1 MEFRKKIDIPR
12 SGLTV
17 GHQDKMLMFG
27 SCFAE
32 NIGRYLLENK
42 FDVNVNPFGVLYN
55 PSSIS
60 QSVRFLLDEKVFTRS
75 DIFKQQGVFR
85 SYSHHSVFS
94 EMDEDRFLLSINNV
108 CQKASADL
116 READVLL
123 ITFGTSYVYRLKES
137 GAIVSNCHKSPA
149 SDFDRFRLSVS
160 DIVNDWTD
168 LIEVLLSKNPDL
180 KILFTVSPI
189 RHWKDGAHNNQ
200 LSKSVLLLAI
210 DELQRAFPAVF
221 YFPSYEIVL
230 DELRDYRF
238 YSDDMIHPNDMAIRY
253 IWSIFAD
260 TFFDDITKQVN
271 TQWQS
276 LHRAILHRPFNEDTP
291 EHQQFL
297 RQTLLKLQSFREKYP
312 YFDCYNEIE
321 LLKNRISQ

>member
-12 SGLTV
+12 SALTLN
-17 GHQDKMLMFG
+17 HQNKMLLFG

-32 NIGRYLLENK
+32 NIGKFLLENK

-60 QSVRFLLDEKVFTRS
+60 QSIRLLLDDKVFTES
-75 DIFKQQGVFR
+75 DIFMQQGVFR
-85 SYSHHSVFS
+85 SYNHHSEFS
-94 EMDEDRFLLSINNV
+94 ETDEALFLQSINDARQQASKDLLS
-108 CQKASADL
+108 ADT
-116 READVLL
+116 LL
-123 ITFGTSYVYRLKES
+123 VTFGTAYVYRLKES
-137 GAIVSNCHKSPA
+137 GLVVANCHKTSA
-149 SDFDRFRLSVS
+149 HNFDRFRLSVT
-160 DIVNDWTD
+160 DIVKDWKK
-168 LIEVLLSKNPDL
+168 LIDSLHAVNPDL

-210 DELQRAFPAVF
+210 DELQQIFPSVF

-238 YSDDMIHPNDMAIRY
+238 YSDDMIHPNDVAIRY

-260 TFFDDITKQVN
+260 AFFDDITKQVN
-271 TQWQS
+271 TQWQN
-276 LHRAILHRPFNEDTP
+276 LRKAVLHRPFNEDTP

-297 RQTLLKLQSFREKYP
+297 RQTLLKLQSFGEKYP
-312 YFDCYNEIE
+312 YFDCRNEME
-321 LLKNRISQ
+321 LLENKIR

>member
-12 SGLTV
+12 SPLDIGYQTKLI
-17 GHQDKMLMFG
+17 LFG

-32 NIGRYLLENK
+32 NIGKNFVDNK
-42 FDVNVNPFGVLYN
+42 FPVNLNPFGVLYN
-55 PSSIS
+55 PASIS
-60 QSVRFLLDEKVFTRS
+60 QAIRLLLDEKVFTET
-75 DIFKQQGVFR
+75 DIFKHEGVYR
-85 SYSHHSVFS
+85 SFLHHSEFC
-94 EMDEDRFLLSINNV
+94 ETDKQRFLDVINSGR
-108 CQKASADL
+108 KKTSSDIRTADI
-116 READVLL
+116 LL

-137 GAIVSNCHKSPA
+137 GNIVANCHKVPA
-149 SDFDRFRLSVS
+149 SEFDHFRLSVS
-160 DIVNDWTD
+160 DIVRDWKS
-168 LIEVLLSKNPDL
+168 LIDRLQVVNPDL

-210 DELQRAFPAVF
+210 DELQQMYPSVF

-238 YSDDMIHPNDMAIRY
+238 YADDMIHPNDMAIRY

-260 TFFDDITKQVN
+260 TFFDDTTKQIIK
-271 TQWQS
+271 QWQS
-276 LHRAILHRPFNEDTP
+276 LHKAIEHRPFNEDTP

-297 RQTLLKLQSFREKYP
+297 KQTLSKLYSFREKHP
-312 YFDCYNEIE
+312 GFDCQNEIE
-321 LLKNRISQ
+321 SLEYKIR